1 MKRNL
6 LFTKLCVILMMLFGG
21 VTFVSAAEEAC
32 PTLTISPVTIMP
44 GMETEVSIQYES
56 EVDYSAFQLRVR
68 LPEGLSFV
76 GKELK
81 DEDGEITTQYGA
93 VGDACLASHSS
104 EVILV
109 TAEGSEWRGT
119 LLFVAYNIKKKMM
132 KKGTLC
138 TFTVKADEKLA
149 KSSEIKIED
158 MLFSG
163 LKDDKEYHSAEMTD
177 VIAVNNIKDEWD
189 ANEAANTKINEA
201 LTALMTALDAADAKI
216 SETCVESVKTVY
228 LDKLGDCVTNINK
241 QAMELNAK
249 YAAIQLT
256 EKDAEVFVADCA
268 KAQAQF
274 DAIVAE
280 SATAMTKRV
289 EANEAANDTF
299 QAAFTE
305 ISTLLNDADAKI
317 NDECPDVKETYLDQL
332 AEIATQVNQKGME
345 LGSLYAAIELTQ
357 EVADK
362 AAAEI
367 NAFAAQIKE
376 IVAAAVKAQNEIAT
390 GIHGINADFQNA
402 EAVYSIGGVRLNKA
416 AKGVNV
422 VIRNGKAIKVVK

>member
-1 MKRNL
+1 MKNIFDKLGL
-6 LFTKLCVILMMLFGG
+6 LLMTLVMG
-21 VTFVSAAEEAC
+21 VSYTNADEVNN
-32 PTLTISPVTIMP
+32 PVTLTVDPVSTMP
-44 GMETEVSIQYES
+44 GNIIDVPIMYES
-56 EVDYSAFQLRVR
+56 TEEQNTFQMDIV
-68 LPEGLSFV
+68 LPKGLTFELTD
-76 GKELK
+76 GK
-81 DEDGEITTQYGA
+81 YGT
-93 VGDACLASHSS
+93 VGDAIPQGCLYEEKFKDNREDGLDAVRVVCVSM
-104 EVILV
+104 V
-109 TAEGSEWRGT
+109 TPFKKGQ
-119 LLFVAYNIKKKMM
+119 LLTFKVKATDELADVTQIKLEKIKFSKIYFTYTIDVKNIKK
-132 KKGTLC
+132 
-138 TFTVKADEKLA
+138 
-149 KSSEIKIED
+149 
-158 MLFSG
+158 
-163 LKDDKEYHSAEMTD
+163 
-177 VIAVNNIKDEWD
+177 EWD

-216 SETCVESVKTVY
+216 NETCVESVKTVY

-241 QAMELNAK
+241 QTMELNAK

-256 EKDAEVFVADCA
+256 EKDAEDFVADCA

-274 DAIVAE
+274 DVIVAE
-280 SATAMTKRV
+280 SAAAMTKKF
-289 EANEAANDTF
+289 EANEAANATF

-317 NDECPDVKETYLDQL
+317 NDECPDVKETYLDKL

-367 NAFAAQIKE
+367 NAFAAQIKD

-390 GIHGINADFQNA
+390 GIHGITADFQNA

>member
-1 MKRNL
+1 MKNIFNKLGL
-6 LFTKLCVILMMLFGG
+6 LLMTLVMG
-21 VTFVSAAEEAC
+21 VSYANADEVNN
-32 PTLTISPVTIMP
+32 PVTLTVDPVSTMP
-44 GMETEVSIQYES
+44 GNIIDVPIMYES
-56 EVDYSAFQLRVR
+56 TEEQNTFQMDIV
-68 LPEGLSFV
+68 LPKGLTFELTD
-76 GKELK
+76 GK
-81 DEDGEITTQYGA
+81 YGT
-93 VGDACLASHSS
+93 VGDAIPQGCLYEEKFKDNREDGLDAVRVVCVSM
-104 EVILV
+104 V
-109 TAEGSEWRGT
+109 TPFKKGQ
-119 LLFVAYNIKKKMM
+119 LLTFKVKATDELADVTQIKLEKIKFSKIYFTYTIDVKNIKK
-132 KKGTLC
+132 
-138 TFTVKADEKLA
+138 
-149 KSSEIKIED
+149 
-158 MLFSG
+158 
-163 LKDDKEYHSAEMTD
+163 
-177 VIAVNNIKDEWD
+177 EWD

-201 LTALMTALDAADAKI
+201 LTSLMTALDAASAKI
-216 SETCVESVKTVY
+216 SETCVESVKAAY
-228 LDKLGDCVTNINK
+228 LDSLGNCVTNINK

-256 EKDAEVFVADCA
+256 EKDAEAFVADCA

-280 SATAMTKRV
+280 SAAAMTKRV

-317 NDECPDVKETYLDQL
+317 NKECPDVKDTYLDQL

-362 AAAEI
+362 AAADI
-367 NAFAAQIKE
+367 KAFAAQIE
-376 IVAAAVKAQNEIAT
+376 AIVAAAVKAQNEIAT

>member
-1 MKRNL
+1 MKNIFNKLGL
-6 LFTKLCVILMMLFGG
+6 LLMTLVMG
-21 VTFVSAAEEAC
+21 VSYANADEVNN
-32 PTLTISPVTIMP
+32 PVTLTVDPVSTMP
-44 GMETEVSIQYES
+44 GNIIDVPIMYES
-56 EVDYSAFQLRVR
+56 TEEQNTFQMDIV
-68 LPEGLSFV
+68 LPKGLTFELTD
-76 GKELK
+76 GK
-81 DEDGEITTQYGA
+81 YGT
-93 VGDACLASHSS
+93 VGDAIPQGCLYEEKFKDNREDGLDAVRVVCVSM
-104 EVILV
+104 V
-109 TAEGSEWRGT
+109 TPFKKGQ
-119 LLFVAYNIKKKMM
+119 LLTFKVKATDELADVTQIKLEKIKFSKIYFTYTIDVKNIKK
-132 KKGTLC
+132 
-138 TFTVKADEKLA
+138 
-149 KSSEIKIED
+149 
-158 MLFSG
+158 
-163 LKDDKEYHSAEMTD
+163 
-177 VIAVNNIKDEWD
+177 EWD

-201 LTALMTALDAADAKI
+201 LTSLMTALDAASAKI
-216 SETCVESVKTVY
+216 SETCVESVKAAY
-228 LDKLGDCVTNINK
+228 LDSLGNCVTNINK

-274 DAIVAE
+274 DVIVAE

-317 NDECPDVKETYLDQL
+317 NKECPDVKDTYLDQL

-345 LGSLYAAIELTQ
+345 LGSLYAAVELTQ

-362 AAAEI
+362 AAADFK
-367 NAFAAQIKE
+367 AFAPQIE
-376 IVAAAVKAQNEIAT
+376 AIVAAAVKAQNEIAT
-390 GIHGINADFQNA
+390 GIHGITADFQNA

>member
-1 MKRNL
+1 MKNIFNKLGL
-6 LFTKLCVILMMLFGG
+6 LLMTLVMG
-21 VTFVSAAEEAC
+21 VSYANADEVNN
-32 PTLTISPVTIMP
+32 PVTLTVDPVSTMP
-44 GMETEVSIQYES
+44 GNIIDVPIMYES
-56 EVDYSAFQLRVR
+56 TEEQNTFQMDIV
-68 LPEGLSFV
+68 LPKGLTFELTD
-76 GKELK
+76 GK
-81 DEDGEITTQYGA
+81 YGT
-93 VGDACLASHSS
+93 VGDAIPQGCLYEEKFKDNREDGLDAVRVVCVSM
-104 EVILV
+104 V
-109 TAEGSEWRGT
+109 TPFKKGQ
-119 LLFVAYNIKKKMM
+119 LLTFKVKATDELADVTQIKLEKIKFSKIYFTYTIDVKNIKK
-132 KKGTLC
+132 
-138 TFTVKADEKLA
+138 
-149 KSSEIKIED
+149 
-158 MLFSG
+158 
-163 LKDDKEYHSAEMTD
+163 
-177 VIAVNNIKDEWD
+177 EWD

-201 LTALMTALDAADAKI
+201 LTSLMTALDAASAKI

-256 EKDAEVFVADCA
+256 EKDAEAFVADCA

-274 DAIVAE
+274 EAIVAE

-317 NDECPDVKETYLDQL
+317 NDECPDVKDTYLDQL

-345 LGSLYAAIELTQ
+345 LGSLYAAVELTQ

-362 AAAEI
+362 AAADI
-367 NAFAAQIKE
+367 RAFAAQIE
-376 IVAAAVKAQNEIAT
+376 AIVAAAVKAQNEIAT

>member
-1 MKRNL
+1 MKNIFNKLGL
-6 LFTKLCVILMMLFGG
+6 LLMTLIMG
-21 VTFVSAAEEAC
+21 VSYTNADEVNN
-32 PTLTISPVTIMP
+32 PVTLSVDPVSTMP
-44 GMETEVSIQYES
+44 GNIIDVPIMYES
-56 EVDYSAFQLRVR
+56 TEEQNTFQMDIV
-68 LPEGLSFV
+68 LPKGLTFELTD
-76 GKELK
+76 GK
-81 DEDGEITTQYGA
+81 YGT
-93 VGDACLASHSS
+93 VGDAIPQGCLYEEKFKDNREDGLDAVRVVCVSM
-104 EVILV
+104 V
-109 TAEGSEWRGT
+109 TPFKKGQ
-119 LLFVAYNIKKKMM
+119 LLTFKVKATDELADVTQIKLEKIKFSKIYFTYTIDVKNIKK
-132 KKGTLC
+132 
-138 TFTVKADEKLA
+138 
-149 KSSEIKIED
+149 
-158 MLFSG
+158 
-163 LKDDKEYHSAEMTD
+163 
-177 VIAVNNIKDEWD
+177 EWD

-216 SETCVESVKTVY
+216 NETCVESVKTVY

-256 EKDAEVFVADCA
+256 EKDAEDFVADCA

-274 DAIVAE
+274 DVIVAE
-280 SATAMTKRV
+280 SAAAMTKKF
-289 EANEAANDTF
+289 EANEAANATF

-367 NAFAAQIKE
+367 NAFAAQIKD

>member
-1 MKRNL
+1 MKNIFNKLGL
-6 LFTKLCVILMMLFGG
+6 LLMTLVMG
-21 VTFVSAAEEAC
+21 VSYANADEVNN
-32 PTLTISPVTIMP
+32 PVTLTVDPVSTMP
-44 GMETEVSIQYES
+44 GNIIDVPIMYES
-56 EVDYSAFQLRVR
+56 TEEQNTFQMDIV
-68 LPEGLSFV
+68 LPKGLTFELTD
-76 GKELK
+76 GK
-81 DEDGEITTQYGA
+81 YGT
-93 VGDACLASHSS
+93 VGDAIPQGCLYEEKFKDNREDGLDAVRVVCVSM
-104 EVILV
+104 V
-109 TAEGSEWRGT
+109 TPFKKGQ
-119 LLFVAYNIKKKMM
+119 LLTFKVKATDELADVTQIKLEKIKFSKIYFTYTIDVKNIKK
-132 KKGTLC
+132 
-138 TFTVKADEKLA
+138 
-149 KSSEIKIED
+149 
-158 MLFSG
+158 
-163 LKDDKEYHSAEMTD
+163 
-177 VIAVNNIKDEWD
+177 EWD

-201 LTALMTALDAADAKI
+201 LTSLMTALDAASAKI
-216 SETCVESVKTVY
+216 SETCVESVKAAY
-228 LDKLGDCVTNINK
+228 LDSLGNCVTNINK

-256 EKDAEVFVADCA
+256 EKDAEAFVADCA

-280 SATAMTKRV
+280 SAAAMTKRV

-317 NDECPDVKETYLDQL
+317 NKECKDVKDTYLDQL

-345 LGSLYAAIELTQ
+345 LGSLYAAVELTQ

-367 NAFAAQIKE
+367 KAFAAQIDN

>member
-1 MKRNL
+1 MNIMKKNM
-6 LFTKLCVILMMLFGG
+6 FVAKLGMFLMMLFGS
-21 VTFVSAAEEAC
+21 VSIVNGADLVQLAA
-32 PTLTISPVTIMP
+32 PTITVDGPIKMIP
-44 GMETEVSIQYES
+44 GMEAEISINYES
-56 EVDYSAFQLRVR
+56 KDEYSGYQMKVA
-68 LPEGLSFV
+68 LPEGLSV
-76 GKELK
+76 VEEK
-81 DEDGEITTQYGA
+81 DEEGEIVYGTL
-93 VGDACLASHSS
+93 GDACSAKYHASDISFKDNEIFFIVFS
-104 EVILV
+104 VKNTML
-109 TAEGSEWRGT
+109 
-119 LLFVAYNIKKKMM
+119 

-138 TFTVKADEKLA
+138 KFKVKANEKLA
-149 KSSEIKIED
+149 KDAKIELREV
-158 MLFSG
+158 MFAAIGVTSG
-163 LKDDKEYHSAEMTD
+163 YLTLPEIT
-177 VIAVNNIKDEWD
+177 VNNIKDEWD

-201 LTALMTALDAADAKI
+201 LMTTMTALDAADATI
-216 SETCVESVKTVY
+216 NETCLESLREGY
-228 LDKLGDCVTNINK
+228 LDKLADCATVINQK
-241 QAMELNAK
+241 GMELSAK
-249 YAAIQLT
+249 YAAIELT
-256 EKDAEVFVADCA
+256 EKDVEDFVAVCA
-268 KAQAQF
+268 ETQTKIQAIL
-274 DAIVAE
+274 DEAA
-280 SATAMTKRV
+280 AMTKKF
-289 EANEAANDTF
+289 ETNEAANATF

-345 LGSLYAAIELTQ
+345 LGSLYAAVELTQ

-390 GIHGINADFQNA
+390 GIHGITADFQNA

>member
-1 MKRNL
+1 MTL
-6 LFTKLCVILMMLFGG
+6 VMG
-21 VTFVSAAEEAC
+21 VSYANADEVNN
-32 PTLTISPVTIMP
+32 PVTLTVDPVSTMP
-44 GMETEVSIQYES
+44 GNIIDVPIMYES
-56 EVDYSAFQLRVR
+56 TEEQNTFQMDIV
-68 LPEGLSFV
+68 LPKGLTFELTD
-76 GKELK
+76 GK
-81 DEDGEITTQYGA
+81 YGT
-93 VGDACLASHSS
+93 VGDAIPQGCLYEEKFKDNREDGLDAVRVVCVSM
-104 EVILV
+104 V
-109 TAEGSEWRGT
+109 TPFKKGQ
-119 LLFVAYNIKKKMM
+119 LLTFKVKATDELADVTQIKLEKIKFSKIYFTYTIDVKNIKK
-132 KKGTLC
+132 
-138 TFTVKADEKLA
+138 
-149 KSSEIKIED
+149 
-158 MLFSG
+158 
-163 LKDDKEYHSAEMTD
+163 
-177 VIAVNNIKDEWD
+177 EWD

-216 SETCVESVKTVY
+216 NETCVESVKTVY

-256 EKDAEVFVADCA
+256 EKDAEDFVADCA

-274 DAIVAE
+274 DVIVAE
-280 SATAMTKRV
+280 SAAAMTKKF
-289 EANEAANDTF
+289 EANEAANATF

-317 NDECPDVKETYLDQL
+317 NDECPDVKDTYLDQL

-345 LGSLYAAIELTQ
+345 LGSLYAAVELTQ

-367 NAFAAQIKE
+367 NAFAAQIKD

-390 GIHGINADFQNA
+390 GIHGITADFQNA

>member
-1 MKRNL
+1 MKNIFDKLGL
-6 LFTKLCVILMMLFGG
+6 LLMTLVMG
-21 VTFVSAAEEAC
+21 VSYTNADEVNN
-32 PTLTISPVTIMP
+32 PVTLTVDPVSTMP
-44 GMETEVSIQYES
+44 GNIIDVPIMYES
-56 EVDYSAFQLRVR
+56 TEEQNTFQMDIV
-68 LPEGLSFV
+68 LPKGLTFELTD
-76 GKELK
+76 GK
-81 DEDGEITTQYGA
+81 YGT
-93 VGDACLASHSS
+93 VGDAIPQGCLYEEKFKDNREDGLDAVRVVCVSM
-104 EVILV
+104 V
-109 TAEGSEWRGT
+109 TPFKKGQ
-119 LLFVAYNIKKKMM
+119 LLTFKVKATDELADVTQIKLEKIKFSKIYFTYTIDVKNIKK
-132 KKGTLC
+132 
-138 TFTVKADEKLA
+138 
-149 KSSEIKIED
+149 
-158 MLFSG
+158 
-163 LKDDKEYHSAEMTD
+163 
-177 VIAVNNIKDEWD
+177 EWD

-216 SETCVESVKTVY
+216 NETCVESVKTVY

-256 EKDAEVFVADCA
+256 EKDAEDFVADCA

-274 DAIVAE
+274 DVIVAE
-280 SATAMTKRV
+280 SAAAMTKKF
-289 EANEAANDTF
+289 EANEAANATF

-367 NAFAAQIKE
+367 NAFAAQIKD

-390 GIHGINADFQNA
+390 GIHGITADFQNA

>member
-1 MKRNL
+1 MNIMKKNM
-6 LFTKLCVILMMLFGG
+6 FVAKLGMFLMMLFGS
-21 VTFVSAAEEAC
+21 VSIVNGADLVQLAA
-32 PTLTISPVTIMP
+32 PTITVDGPIKMIP
-44 GMETEVSIQYES
+44 GMEAEISINYES
-56 EVDYSAFQLRVR
+56 KDEYSGYQMKVA
-68 LPEGLSFV
+68 LPEGLSV
-76 GKELK
+76 VEEK
-81 DEDGEITTQYGA
+81 DEEGEIVYGTL
-93 VGDACLASHSS
+93 GDACSAKYHASDISFKDNEIFFIVFS
-104 EVILV
+104 VKNTML
-109 TAEGSEWRGT
+109 
-119 LLFVAYNIKKKMM
+119 

-138 TFTVKADEKLA
+138 KFKVKANEKLA
-149 KSSEIKIED
+149 KDAKIELREV
-158 MLFSG
+158 MFAAIGVTSG
-163 LKDDKEYHSAEMTD
+163 YLTLPEIT
-177 VIAVNNIKDEWD
+177 VNNIKDEWD

-201 LTALMTALDAADAKI
+201 LMTTMTALDAADATI
-216 SETCVESVKTVY
+216 NETCLESLREGY
-228 LDKLGDCVTNINK
+228 LDKLADCATVINQK
-241 QAMELNAK
+241 GMELSAK
-249 YAAIQLT
+249 YAAIELT
-256 EKDAEVFVADCA
+256 EKDVEDFVAVCA
-268 KAQAQF
+268 ETQTKIQAIL
-274 DAIVAE
+274 DEAA
-280 SATAMTKRV
+280 AMTKKF
-289 EANEAANDTF
+289 ETNEAANATF

-390 GIHGINADFQNA
+390 GINSINADFQNA

>member
-1 MKRNL
+1 MKKNM
-6 LFTKLCVILMMLFGG
+6 FVAKLGMFLMMLFGS
-21 VTFVSAAEEAC
+21 VSFVSAQSAN
-32 PTLTISPVTIMP
+32 PKVTIDGPLKFIP
-44 GMETEVSIQYES
+44 GMEAEISVNYEAGDVEFS
-56 EVDYSAFQLRVR
+56 GYQMKVL
-68 LPEGLSFV
+68 LPEGLSV
-76 GKELK
+76 VEEK
-81 DEDGEITTQYGA
+81 DEEGMAVYGTL
-93 VGDACLASHSS
+93 GDACSAKYHMSDISFKDNEIFFIVFSIQDYMLK
-104 EVILV
+104 
-109 TAEGSEWRGT
+109 
-119 LLFVAYNIKKKMM
+119 N
-132 KKGTLC
+132 GTLC
-138 TFTVKADEKLA
+138 KFKVKADEKLA
-149 KSSEIKIED
+149 KDAKILLNEIMFASTEASSDEFTSE
-158 MLFSG
+158 
-163 LKDDKEYHSAEMTD
+163 
-177 VIAVNNIKDEWD
+177 VAVNNIKDEWD

-216 SETCVESVKTVY
+216 NETCVESVKTVY

-256 EKDAEVFVADCA
+256 EKDAEDFVADCA

-274 DAIVAE
+274 DVIVAE
-280 SATAMTKRV
+280 SAAAMTKKF
-289 EANEAANDTF
+289 EANEAANATF

-367 NAFAAQIKE
+367 NAFAAQIKD

-390 GIHGINADFQNA
+390 GIHGITADFQNA

>member
-1 MKRNL
+1 MKNIFNKLGL
-6 LFTKLCVILMMLFGG
+6 LLMTLVMG
-21 VTFVSAAEEAC
+21 VSYANADEVNN
-32 PTLTISPVTIMP
+32 PVTLTVDPVSTMP
-44 GMETEVSIQYES
+44 GNIIDVPIMYES
-56 EVDYSAFQLRVR
+56 TEEQNTFQMDIV
-68 LPEGLSFV
+68 LPKGLTFELTD
-76 GKELK
+76 GK
-81 DEDGEITTQYGA
+81 YGT
-93 VGDACLASHSS
+93 VGDAIPQGCLYEEKFKDNREDGLDAVRVVCVSM
-104 EVILV
+104 V
-109 TAEGSEWRGT
+109 TPFKKGQ
-119 LLFVAYNIKKKMM
+119 LLTFKVKATDELADVTQIKLEKIKFSKIYFTYTIDVKNIKK
-132 KKGTLC
+132 
-138 TFTVKADEKLA
+138 
-149 KSSEIKIED
+149 
-158 MLFSG
+158 
-163 LKDDKEYHSAEMTD
+163 
-177 VIAVNNIKDEWD
+177 EWD

-216 SETCVESVKTVY
+216 NETCVESVKTVY

-256 EKDAEVFVADCA
+256 EKDAEDFVADCA

-274 DAIVAE
+274 DVIVAE

-390 GIHGINADFQNA
+390 GIHGITADFQNA

>member
-1 MKRNL
+1 MKNIFNKLGL
-6 LFTKLCVILMMLFGG
+6 LLMTLVMG
-21 VTFVSAAEEAC
+21 VSYANADEVNN
-32 PTLTISPVTIMP
+32 PVTLTVDPVSTMP
-44 GMETEVSIQYES
+44 GNIIDVPIMYES
-56 EVDYSAFQLRVR
+56 TEEQNTFQMDIV
-68 LPEGLSFV
+68 LPKGLTFELTD
-76 GKELK
+76 GK
-81 DEDGEITTQYGA
+81 YGT
-93 VGDACLASHSS
+93 VGDAIPQGCLYEEKFKDNREDGLDAVRVVCVSM
-104 EVILV
+104 V
-109 TAEGSEWRGT
+109 TPFKKGQ
-119 LLFVAYNIKKKMM
+119 LLTFKVKATDELADVTQIKLEKIKFSKIYFTYTIDVKNIKK
-132 KKGTLC
+132 
-138 TFTVKADEKLA
+138 
-149 KSSEIKIED
+149 
-158 MLFSG
+158 
-163 LKDDKEYHSAEMTD
+163 
-177 VIAVNNIKDEWD
+177 EWD

-216 SETCVESVKTVY
+216 NETCVESVKTVY

-256 EKDAEVFVADCA
+256 EKDAEDFVADCA

-274 DAIVAE
+274 DVIVAE
-280 SATAMTKRV
+280 SAAAMTKKF

-367 NAFAAQIKE
+367 NAFAAQIKD

>member
-1 MKRNL
+1 MKN
-6 LFTKLCVILMMLFGG
+6 ILKKIGMSLMA
-21 VTFVSAAEEAC
+21 FVMGFSYANAEDVN
-32 PTLTISPVTIMP
+32 PVTISVDPVQTMP
-44 GMETEVSIQYES
+44 GSVIDIPVNYES
-56 EVDYSAFQLRVR
+56 STEFVAFQMDIV
-68 LPEGLSFV
+68 LPEGLSFEQDDKQFIV
-76 GKELK
+76 GGNALDDHILAKKYNEETKALRVMFYSMQNSPLK
-81 DEDGEITTQYGA
+81 N
-93 VGDACLASHSS
+93 
-104 EVILV
+104 
-109 TAEGSEWRGT
+109 GT
-119 LLFVAYNIKKKMM
+119 LFTFKVKANDQLADVSKIEFKKVKFASGGVYFTYSFDVKNIKK
-132 KKGTLC
+132 
-138 TFTVKADEKLA
+138 
-149 KSSEIKIED
+149 
-158 MLFSG
+158 
-163 LKDDKEYHSAEMTD
+163 
-177 VIAVNNIKDEWD
+177 EWD

-216 SETCVESVKTVY
+216 NETCVESVKTVY

-256 EKDAEVFVADCA
+256 EKDAEDFVADCA

-274 DAIVAE
+274 DVIVAE

-289 EANEAANDTF
+289 EANEAANATF

-345 LGSLYAAIELTQ
+345 LGSLYAAVELTQ

-362 AAAEI
+362 AAADFK
-367 NAFAAQIKE
+367 AFAPQIE
-376 IVAAAVKAQNEIAT
+376 AIVAAAVKAQNEIAT
-390 GIHGINADFQNA
+390 GINSINADFQNA

>member
-1 MKRNL
+1 MKNIFNKLGL
-6 LFTKLCVILMMLFGG
+6 LLMTLVMG
-21 VTFVSAAEEAC
+21 VSYTNADEVNN
-32 PTLTISPVTIMP
+32 PVTLTVDPVSTMP
-44 GMETEVSIQYES
+44 GNIIDVPIMYES
-56 EVDYSAFQLRVR
+56 TEEQNTFQMDIV
-68 LPEGLSFV
+68 LPKGLTFELTD
-76 GKELK
+76 GK
-81 DEDGEITTQYGA
+81 YGT
-93 VGDACLASHSS
+93 VGDAIPQGCLYEEKFKDNREDGLDAVRVVCVSM
-104 EVILV
+104 V
-109 TAEGSEWRGT
+109 TPFKKGQ
-119 LLFVAYNIKKKMM
+119 LLTFKVKATDELADVTQIKLEKIKFSKIYFTYTIDVKNIKK
-132 KKGTLC
+132 
-138 TFTVKADEKLA
+138 
-149 KSSEIKIED
+149 
-158 MLFSG
+158 
-163 LKDDKEYHSAEMTD
+163 
-177 VIAVNNIKDEWD
+177 EWD

-216 SETCVESVKTVY
+216 NETCVESVKTVY

-256 EKDAEVFVADCA
+256 EKDAEDFVADCA

-274 DAIVAE
+274 DVIVAE
-280 SATAMTKRV
+280 SAAAMTKKF
-289 EANEAANDTF
+289 EANEAANATF

-345 LGSLYAAIELTQ
+345 LGSLYAAVELTQ

-362 AAAEI
+362 AAADFK
-367 NAFAAQIKE
+367 AFAPQIE
-376 IVAAAVKAQNEIAT
+376 AIVAAAVKAQNEIAT
-390 GIHGINADFQNA
+390 GINSINADFQNA

>member
-1 MKRNL
+1 MNIMKKNM
-6 LFTKLCVILMMLFGG
+6 FVAKLGMFLMMLFGS
-21 VTFVSAAEEAC
+21 VSFVSAQSAN
-32 PTLTISPVTIMP
+32 PKVTIDGPLKFIP
-44 GMETEVSIQYES
+44 GMEAEISVNYEAS
-56 EVDYSAFQLRVR
+56 DVEFSGYQMKVL
-68 LPEGLSFV
+68 LPEGLSV
-76 GKELK
+76 VEEK
-81 DEDGEITTQYGA
+81 DEEGMPVYGTL
-93 VGDACLASHSS
+93 GDACSAKYHMSDISFKDNEIFFIVFSIQDYMLK
-104 EVILV
+104 
-109 TAEGSEWRGT
+109 
-119 LLFVAYNIKKKMM
+119 N
-132 KKGTLC
+132 GTLC
-138 TFTVKADEKLA
+138 KFKVKADEKLA
-149 KSSEIKIED
+149 KDAKILLNEIMFASTEASSDEFTTE
-158 MLFSG
+158 
-163 LKDDKEYHSAEMTD
+163 
-177 VIAVNNIKDEWD
+177 VAVNNIKDEWD

-216 SETCVESVKTVY
+216 NETCVESVKTVY
-228 LDKLGDCVTNINK
+228 LDKLGDCVTNSNK

-317 NDECPDVKETYLDQL
+317 NKECPDVKDTYLDQL

-367 NAFAAQIKE
+367 NAFAAQIKD

>member
-1 MKRNL
+1 MA
-6 LFTKLCVILMMLFGG
+6 
-21 VTFVSAAEEAC
+21 FVMGFSYANAEDVN
-32 PTLTISPVTIMP
+32 PVTISVDPVQTMP
-44 GMETEVSIQYES
+44 GSVIDIPVNYES
-56 EVDYSAFQLRVR
+56 STEFVAFQMDIV
-68 LPEGLSFV
+68 LPEGLSFEQDDKQFIV
-76 GKELK
+76 GGNALDDHILAKKYNEETKALRVMFYSMQNSPLK
-81 DEDGEITTQYGA
+81 N
-93 VGDACLASHSS
+93 
-104 EVILV
+104 
-109 TAEGSEWRGT
+109 GT
-119 LLFVAYNIKKKMM
+119 LFTFKVKANDQLADVSKIEFKKVKFASGGVYFTYSFDVKNIKK
-132 KKGTLC
+132 
-138 TFTVKADEKLA
+138 
-149 KSSEIKIED
+149 
-158 MLFSG
+158 
-163 LKDDKEYHSAEMTD
+163 
-177 VIAVNNIKDEWD
+177 EWD

-256 EKDAEVFVADCA
+256 EKDAEDFVADCA

-274 DAIVAE
+274 DVIVAE

-317 NDECPDVKETYLDQL
+317 NKECKDVKDTYLDKL

-367 NAFAAQIKE
+367 NAFAAQIKD

-390 GIHGINADFQNA
+390 GIHGITADFQNA
-402 EAVYSIGGVRLNKA
+402 EAVYSISGVRLNKA
-416 AKGVNV
+416 AKGVNIV
-422 VIRNGKAIKVVK
+422 VRNGKAIKVVK

>member
-1 MKRNL
+1 MKNIFNKLGL
-6 LFTKLCVILMMLFGG
+6 LLMTLVMG
-21 VTFVSAAEEAC
+21 VSYANADEVNN
-32 PTLTISPVTIMP
+32 PVTLTVDPVSTMP
-44 GMETEVSIQYES
+44 GNIIDVPIMYES
-56 EVDYSAFQLRVR
+56 TEEQNTFQMDIV
-68 LPEGLSFV
+68 LPKGLTFELTD
-76 GKELK
+76 GK
-81 DEDGEITTQYGA
+81 YGT
-93 VGDACLASHSS
+93 VGDAIPQGCLYEEKFKDNREDGLDAVRVVCVSM
-104 EVILV
+104 V
-109 TAEGSEWRGT
+109 TPFKKGQ
-119 LLFVAYNIKKKMM
+119 LLTFKVKATDELADVTQIKLEKIKFSKIYFTYTIDVKNIKK
-132 KKGTLC
+132 
-138 TFTVKADEKLA
+138 
-149 KSSEIKIED
+149 
-158 MLFSG
+158 
-163 LKDDKEYHSAEMTD
+163 
-177 VIAVNNIKDEWD
+177 EWD

-201 LTALMTALDAADAKI
+201 LTSLMTALDAASAKI
-216 SETCVESVKTVY
+216 SETCVESVKAAY
-228 LDKLGDCVTNINK
+228 LDSLGNCVTNINK

-256 EKDAEVFVADCA
+256 EKDAEAFVADCA

-280 SATAMTKRV
+280 SAAAMTKRV

-317 NDECPDVKETYLDQL
+317 NKECPDVKDTYLDQL

-362 AAAEI
+362 AAADI
-367 NAFAAQIKE
+367 KAFAAQIEE